1 MSDGEILEIVQLVAM
16 FSYFVRVI
24 NGVGI
29 QLGNEK
35 LGLY

>member
-1 MSDGEILEIVQLVAM
+1 VAM

-29 QLGNEK
+29 QLSDEK
-35 LGLY
+35 PGLY